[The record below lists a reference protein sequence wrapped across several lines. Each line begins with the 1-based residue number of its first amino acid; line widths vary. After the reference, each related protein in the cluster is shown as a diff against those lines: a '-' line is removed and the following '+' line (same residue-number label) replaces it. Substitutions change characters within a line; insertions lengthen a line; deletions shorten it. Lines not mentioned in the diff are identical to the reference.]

1 MTDSKPNKRIEI
13 SPAFQKL
20 LTRAPTEIK
29 QAVQD
34 AFDLFEENPYNSA
47 LRNHPLREEHAGFR
61 SIDVTEDWRALYREE
76 AERFYFSD
84 LGTHEE
90 LYG

>member
-1 MTDSKPNKRIEI
+1 MKNAPRIEFT
-13 SPAFQKL
+13 PLFNKQRKA
-20 LTRAPTEIK
+20 APLAIK
-29 QAVQD
+29 QAFRD
-34 AFDLFEENPYNSA
+34 ALDLFAENPNHPA
-47 LRNHPLREEHAGFR
+47 LRNHPLTGKYAGFR

-76 AERFYFSD
+76 KERIMFAD